1 MEAREK
7 DAWSLVDIDEIT
19 DSEYKSEIKSPFGEA
34 NKDLTSSTYCGGL
47 IPKKEEW
54 PDKLD
59 PMGDGAY
66 RKRGEPLF
74 INVSQ

>member
-7 DAWSLVDIDEIT
+7 DRWSLAEIDEIT

-34 NKDLTSSTYCGGL
+34 SKDLTSSAYCGGL
-47 IPKKEEW
+47 SPKKEW

-59 PMGDGAY
+59 PIGDGAY
-66 RKRGEPLF
+66 RKRGEPF
-74 INVSQ
+74 